1 MNPGLH
7 GKRLATTNLS
17 HGTALSLWRYILV
30 KNAAVLHM
38 TAVGCMVIRD
48 VRELM
53 KSRLRQFSSL
63 QMFIFAH
70 A

>member
-7 GKRLATTNLS
+7 GERPATNNLS
-17 HGTALSLWRYILV
+17 HGTTLSFWRYILV

-38 TAVGCMVIRD
+38 TAVGCMVMRD

-53 KSRLRQFSSL
+53 KSRLSQSSSL
-63 QMFIFAH
+63 QMFFFAH